1 MILLMSTDNKIK
13 WYQGLTDQVNTL
25 AEEFGL
31 DDGQSIRF
39 RDFTFNLAREQY
51 RTGNKS
57 GASWAFKQAREGGG
71 RNIPMQP
78 AT

>member
-1 MILLMSTDNKIK
+1 MSSDNKTK
-13 WYQGLTDQVNTL
+13 WYQGLTDKVNTL

-39 RDFTFNLAREQY
+39 RDFTFHLAREHYQ
-51 RTGNKS
+51 TGNKS
-57 GASWAFKQAREGGG
+57 GIAWAFKQAREGKM
-71 RNIPMQP
+71 RSSPMQP